1 MKKTKTLKTMVSNRQ
16 KRKRLVMR
24 TFAMLFFMA
33 LFTQFANAQVYM
45 HNGSS
50 YVGTSGVKFYDSG
63 GPSSGPSNYW
73 LHWFGRN
80 QDFTYTFNPE
90 NTNDAIQ
97 VDFEAFTAY
106 TDNNGTN
113 DAHALAGTFAMR
125 LNNAELSI
133 YEGTAVASDKL
144 ITTLTGTIP
153 NAFTVMSN
161 GPITFHFKSYNFT
174 EEGWGATVKSIS
186 SDDYGLQKPAISME
200 VCSDLVIINPTTLG
214 ATIRYT
220 IDDSTPSASNGNVY
234 NGPFAIESYPK
245 TVRAVTVSGNNA
257 SAVADKT
264 YNESDATP
272 VPAVLQNSQIVRDG
286 NTIIITPPTVPDHLN
301 ETYGIIYTYATGG
314 GTPEDPV
321 YYGYQ
326 DPNNVGTYLA
336 PDGWN
341 GSMPGLVH
349 FEWTTPNTNFKFRV
363 VAQTCVKQSPVK
375 TYYFEKLQVPD
386 PTLVI
391 TDNGDNTGNATITWE
406 AGYTIRYTTD
416 GSIPTGTSGD
426 HPTVSGNQVTLTG
439 LTPGT
444 TVKVIAYKETTGGEV
459 DPNYDLSN
467 LVSGMYLPG
476 GGNSGSYGGVVILND
491 LEDHSWSYYSDETS
505 PIKSLNPADVKITY
519 YGNGTGNMTNASESG
534 NTPTSFSANATGVKV
549 NVDANEDQFI
559 YLKTL
564 EKDESTSNYPY
575 TMIPNPFQVRPKYVG
590 GKGNRDGETVL
601 ISQGGSVTT
610 NSATF
615 YDSGGENGNYSSN
628 EDYTIT
634 FRPST
639 SGSKLTV
646 TFESFDVEN
655 SYDNLYVYDG
665 TSTSATL
672 LGTLT
677 GTSLPAAITATNSS
691 GALTFRFTSDGT
703 VNRAGWKATITAPGG
718 GGTASEWRG
727 FYAWRVKRLS
737 SGLTIKDKNS
747 NDTFGL
753 GDPIPAETEIEFVTS
768 NSEGNEVD
776 FEALWAQAYVTTS
789 TNTNGLVSAVGY
801 ERNFMV
807 LGSNPSSQTQTVT
820 IGNNATTTTNGTDLP
835 LTNYYYYSLTQQ
847 IYTPS
852 EIGYEGRITS
862 LAFRYSSNQNITRN
876 IDIYLMHT
884 TESTLNGTYGVSMTN
899 SVKVYSGN
907 FTFRSGWNT
916 ITFTTP
922 FDYDGTSNLIVA
934 VDDNTN
940 TQGSNRYFYTYSTG
954 TARARYW
961 RSNSQNYDGTGG
973 YNGGTTSN
981 YNAQIQFTINTNA
994 NGNSLNGITV
1004 PCTVMA
1010 CNPDGTNLSSSV
1022 MVSGNILCGAD
1033 LKIENVKMNGSE
1045 SSSLNGNGHSLI
1057 IGRGVTP
1064 GTSGLCSGNVYGY
1077 RLSSAPTSAINF
1089 KLRME
1094 SGVFNNVYG
1103 LYGSS
1108 TSLASATTNV
1118 GITFG
1123 SDYDRAIGGT
1133 TGNGKFEIAGT
1144 YSLTFSV
1151 INGTATSKYITNVFS
1166 GTYTCAT
1173 DEFYMGYWNSDAMK
1187 SIRYNTIYG
1196 GDFANGLTLGI
1207 DQSANSNTTTGFLR
1221 IYGGNFQ
1228 EQLYAT
1234 GQYAQATG
1242 SRRIVITGGTFGD
1255 WIAAG
1260 CYGTN
1265 PSGGY
1270 LDGNVALYFGGKAK
1284 QTSDAGLFGSGYG
1297 STEVYGTAD
1306 ENSYYVNASTVVVAD
1321 QAQVAG
1327 SVYGGGNNGFAQNS
1341 SDVHILGG
1349 TISGNVFGGA
1359 NKSKGATI
1367 TVNVKGGTIAGNVY
1381 GGSDTKGV
1389 ISNLA
1394 TVNVSGGT
1402 VTDVFGGGL
1411 GEDTDMSK
1419 GTAVNISGGTIN
1431 NNVYG
1436 GGEKGTV
1443 SDGGT
1448 QVNVSGGTMKDVYGA
1463 GKGESAATGSKA
1475 TVTGQTFVNVTG
1487 GTIANVYGGGEN
1499 GNVVAS
1505 SGGGSSSGETLTYD
1519 FEDGTAPSGWTMND
1533 WTVYNY
1539 SDYAHNGS
1547 CFLYSPYDENNA
1559 VNNAL
1564 ITNQFLL
1571 GGSISFY
1578 VRSVNATYYNDYI
1591 TVLVSTDGT
1600 NYTAI
1605 SETFKPTNNYTQYT
1619 YDLSTYAG
1627 RQGYVMIRHTS
1638 VADQAG
1644 IFIDDVTI
1652 VIPEQQ
1658 QGDDATLAS
1667 TVTINGGNISE
1678 NVFGGGAYG
1687 TTDGNTVVNM
1697 KNGNVHG
1704 SVYGGALG
1712 DQGSV
1717 YVAGT
1722 HTVNVLGG
1730 RVYSNV
1736 YGGSRN
1742 ANDALSFN
1750 PGTFDNAT
1758 DDETVCVVNISG
1770 GQIDENVYAAGYFG
1784 NCFGSVYAFVG
1795 KDAIYNAPHHV
1806 ETAGQESAGEAYT
1819 IAKLS
1824 IAGSVWAGGD
1834 WGTFNGTFGAPTIS
1848 GNSNVYVD
1856 GQDYITNTTDKNT
1869 VGYMGIDGSVYGSGT
1884 SCDAGKKEH
1893 TVMLRNYGQSSEP
1906 YTTATRNFTSIQR
1919 VDYLVLDNTHLHFT
1933 GQGLVN
1939 SLNVTESYAI
1949 YEAEK
1954 AVIVTGGSTLI
1965 MDAPVNQ
1972 IKSFWS
1978 ASCSDVYTAALP
1990 TSQTETGGYTAL
2002 TPTTLSNTPNKI
2014 RVNGGNY
2021 IKVYYDDQYGM
2032 LNGYAYMM
2040 SSSND
2045 NEATCAYARP
2055 RWCTDAPFE
2064 MNDGVYDN
2072 RNDGGWVS
2080 YVSGDNVFDLAGNK
2094 VTTGGVQMEYENHT
2108 PSSKVGEDYFR
2119 IWRTTGQIHEREGVF
2134 DVVAYGNDEFKY
2146 VDVEIELPSWRGHDY
2161 YYMFQTISDHAS
2173 TTIDYGT
2180 ELEIHNAALY
2190 AANSWITYDVTAAAQ
2205 KLEANTSEQDEI
2217 KARPEINYGLVIMS
2231 GTADALNSP
2240 QISGATAPAL
2250 IINNDADGFLAQG
2263 TAGHPTNSFTNE
2275 DNTALPTVIFRL
2287 TYSDLLNSNKTY
2299 DPIWVNLVQCDKDGN
2314 VKDIVKVKLIIN
2326 TSSVVGRDF
2335 KTQVYAV
2342 MNNQGSTAEQSH
2354 VQVVLPRFTL
2364 NQPGVDSH
2372 FTVESIDWTPATT
2385 IDGPGELVTVSS
2397 GSFDK
2402 TKFGMEFSASDNYDG
2417 TTGWN
2422 ELNYTI
2428 YDTKTVLTTAPE
2440 EMGTTTARS
2449 QFSFDF
2455 NLYYNGQV
2463 SIDVD
2468 EPELMGTLVYHMK
2481 FTNYGTVTTQEPNG
2495 AATFTITIDVYRRG
2509 KGGRFYLDGVNG
2521 KNSYNGKRPDRAMLT
2536 LAALF
2541 NRSEYLPGD
2550 EIYVVN
2556 QVTAANSLEWNGL
2569 AKGGNVLIYRYNGG
2583 HQLEDPTTGIIDNE
2597 NNTAYKGALIEVP
2610 ANATMNM
2617 RGITLDGY
2625 YKNGGTKDDYSTV
2638 TAESPLITVKDG
2650 GKLEL
2655 NQNVTLQQ
2663 NYNINDGGA
2672 VYVYEGGTLMM
2683 NEDARITNNKTEYNG
2698 GGVYMNGTMI
2708 ASDKVV
2714 IWDNKGDDDS
2724 QNNVYLASKASV
2736 LQIGEDADSEQYKD
2750 LAYVAGNADASAKIG
2765 LSKSTSSFTNG
2776 VAEVVYSNEL
2786 SWLTEPLE
2794 TQAIIVHDG
2803 NIYRLET
2810 GEDPNKLYWRDTW
2823 VTAVTSQPAGFA
2835 INNIDSEEDL
2845 AWLISLVNGE
2855 NGQTAQTYAGQTVI
2869 IKSDLDMQAHTW
2881 VPIGEKTNVFKGTF
2895 EGNGYTIEGL
2905 NSSLNRTDLGM
2916 FGITEGATIQNVIAQ
2931 GSFDGIANNYGT
2943 IAGTMKGGT
2952 LSNVEAAGVLT
2963 GDDTY
2968 AKNIGGLVGVAETNT
2983 IIHSSFAVNTI
2994 TAQRDETVVGGLV
3007 GDNSS
3012 KLYNSYANVTI
3023 NGTANTPIGGL
3034 AGVNK
3039 GHIENCYAVV
3049 GNQTFPAFAHTNS
3062 GSITLCYA
3070 DKDNGYVNTTTGGT
3084 LSGHGNYS
3092 AALGRKAFGYMYDD
3106 NKVTLASGQTNSYVA
3121 DALTYNAAGTQIEK
3135 WPGLLSTLN
3144 QWVKVNPG
3152 YTPWLRPTSENINSD
3167 LPVLTFSTGNALG
3180 TTDGK
3185 FLNYSVTS
3193 ATDNGLDALIDFYG
3207 GKTSYIFLYDDATNV
3222 AKVPGARTYVFIN
3235 EDAVLIQTD
3244 DAGDFI
3250 NTTVGIT
3257 FDNSALPKGNTW
3269 NDIEGEQPLKYDWHF
3284 LSSPLKKA
3292 SLGITYEDEDQHNW
3306 WATGDDAQVQSV
3318 SGSYFPDGLESESI
3332 GWDIYTFLE
3341 PQYHWINLKRNSA
3354 SHFHYDPNSQ
3364 NVHENIVYTNETEFE
3379 PGKGYMM
3386 AIEQDSYLS
3395 NTGTLTNEG
3404 FTVDLSFASP
3414 DDKTEKGCNF
3424 IGNPYQAYFD
3434 LNEFF
3439 NENGMEYAWVYL
3451 AESNQYVPYL
3461 KGASDNPATP
3471 AGTLHPHQG
3480 FFVKVA
3486 STGKK
3491 AKFTKAMA
3499 TADKTNAYYRGS
3511 QVNYPLVNLFAYN
3524 EAGQRDF
3531 VVVEFDRP
3539 DRGGA
3544 PKMTAYRNAP
3554 FNITAQD
3561 GQEEYTVLFT
3571 DEYTKRVPIRFTT
3584 VEDGT
3589 FTLKWETYHGTFHK
3603 LLLVD
3608 NITGATCDMSVN
3620 DHYTF
3625 EGHVTDYANRFYLVV
3640 ATTDVD
3646 EFDADNNA
3654 NFAYFNGSE
3663 WIVNGEGQLDL
3674 VDMTGRVL
3682 YSKHLTGETNSVS
3695 FGNVAAGVYVIRF
3708 GNKAQKIIIR

>member
-1 MKKTKTLKTMVSNRQ
+1 MNKITNPMVSKRH
-16 KRKRLVMR
+16 KRKRLTLLRAVTM
-24 TFAMLFFMA
+24 TMFMA
-33 LFTQFANAQVYM
+33 LFTQFAQAQVYM

-63 GPSSGPSNYW
+63 GPSSGPANYW

-90 NTNDAIQ
+90 SNGDAIQ

-113 DAHALAGTFAMR
+113 DAHALEGTFALR

-174 EEGWGATVKSIS
+174 EEGWGAKVKSIS
-186 SDDYGLQKPAISME
+186 SEDYGLQKPAISME

-220 IDDSTPSASNGNVY
+220 IDNSTPSASNGIVY

-264 YNESDATP
+264 YYESDATP

-349 FEWTTPNTNFKFRV
+349 FDWTTPNTNFKFRV
-363 VAQTCVKQSPVK
+363 VAQTCVKQSSVK
-375 TYYFEKLQVPD
+375 TYKFEKLQVPD

-391 TDNGDNTGNATITWE
+391 ADNGDNTGTADITWE
-406 AGYTIRYTTD
+406 SGYVIRYTTD
-416 GSIPTGTSGD
+416 GTNPTTTNGTLVSNGTSV
-426 HPTVSGNQVTLTG
+426 TVSPLA
-439 LTPGT
+439 PGT
-444 TVKVIAYKETTGGEV
+444 NVKVVAYKLTNGQV
-459 DPNYDLSN
+459 DANYDLSN
-467 LVSGMYLPG
+467 VITEMYLPG
-476 GGNSGSYGGVVILND
+476 GGNSGTYGGIVILND
-491 LEDHSWSYYSDETS
+491 LEEHSWSYYSDASS

-519 YGNGTGNMTNASESG
+519 YGNGTGTISTTNSTTPASNSW
-534 NTPTSFSANATGVKV
+534 TQDATGVQIS
-549 NVDANEDQFI
+549 NTETENQFI

-564 EKDESTSNYPY
+564 ERADGSTSNSPTGRCEY
-575 TMIPNPFQVRPKYVG
+575 TTIANPFSKRPTYQYATGNNNKYCGFYGWRIKAIRG
-590 GKGNRDGETVL
+590 GKVYNANGTQCTAYTSGNVN
-601 ISQGGSVTT
+601 TT
-610 NSATF
+610 NYLLAESQC
-615 YDSGGENGNYSSN
+615 Y
-628 EDYTIT
+628 
-634 FRPST
+634 
-639 SGSKLTV
+639 
-646 TFESFDVEN
+646 FEPD
-655 SYDNLYVYDG
+655 
-665 TSTSATL
+665 
-672 LGTLT
+672 
-677 GTSLPAAITATNSS
+677 
-691 GALTFRFTSDGT
+691 
-703 VNRAGWKATITAPGG
+703 
-718 GGTASEWRG
+718 
-727 FYAWRVKRLS
+727 
-737 SGLTIKDKNS
+737 
-747 NDTFGL
+747 
-753 GDPIPAETEIEFVTS
+753 AET
-768 NSEGNEVD
+768 GMEVEL
-776 FEALWAQAYVTTS
+776 EALWARAYVTTS
-789 TNTNGLVSAVGY
+789 TSTSGLSSSVDY

-820 IGNNATTTTNGTDLP
+820 IGNSANTTTNGTALP
-835 LTNYYYYSLTQQ
+835 LTNYNYYSLTQQ

-862 LAFRYSSNQNITRN
+862 LAFRYYSNQSITRN

-884 TESTLNGTYGVSMTN
+884 TESTLNGTYGVIMTN
-899 SVKVYSGN
+899 SVKVYSGTV
-907 FTFRSGWNT
+907 TFRNSNSGWNT

-934 VDDNTN
+934 VDDNTG
-940 TQGSNRYFYTYSTG
+940 TYGSNRYFYTYSTG

-961 RSNSQNYDGTGG
+961 SSDSQNYTGTAG

-981 YNAQIQFTINTNA
+981 YNPQIRFTVNTNT
-994 NGNSLNGITV
+994 NGNSLNNITV

-1010 CNPDGTNLSSSV
+1010 CNPDGTNQSSTV
-1022 MVSGNILCGAD
+1022 MVSGNIRCGAD
-1033 LKIENVKMNGSE
+1033 LKIEHVKMSGSE

-1057 IGRGVTP
+1057 IGRDVTP

-1077 RLSSAPTSAINF
+1077 LLSSAPTSAINF
-1089 KLRME
+1089 NLRME

-1103 LYGSS
+1103 LYGNS

-1151 INGTATSKYITNVFS
+1151 SGGTATSKFITNVFS

-1173 DEFYMGYWNSDAMK
+1173 DEFYMGYWNSSAMK

-1196 GDFANGLTLGI
+1196 GDFVNGLTLGI
-1207 DQSANSNTTTGFLR
+1207 DQSANANTTTAFLR
-1221 IYGGNFQ
+1221 IYDGNFQ

-1234 GQYAQATG
+1234 GQYAEATG

-1270 LDGNVALYFGGKAK
+1270 LNGNVALYFGGKAK
-1284 QTSDAGLFGSGYG
+1284 QTSNAGLFGSGYG
-1297 STEVYGTAD
+1297 TAEVYGTAD

-1499 GNVVAS
+1499 GNIVAGTS
-1505 SGGGSSSGETLTYD
+1505 SGSTGETLTYD
-1519 FEDGTAPSGWTMND
+1519 FEDGTLQGWTAFDADND
-1533 WTVYNY
+1533 GYTWQQHTNTGSGNY
-1539 SDYAHNGS
+1539 TTHAGNGCVTS
-1547 CFLYSPYDENNA
+1547 ASYINDVGPLNPDNWLISPM
-1559 VNNAL
+1559 
-1564 ITNQFLL
+1564 IKL
-1571 GGSISFY
+1571 GGSISFWAVAQSSGYPNEHYAVY
-1578 VRSVNATYYNDYI
+1578 VSTTGTAVSDFTIISDEFVATGSYIQRSV
-1591 TVLVSTDGT
+1591 
-1600 NYTAI
+1600 
-1605 SETFKPTNNYTQYT
+1605 
-1619 YDLSTYAG
+1619 DLSSYSG
-1627 RQGYVMIRHTS
+1627 NGYVAIRHFNCT
-1638 VADQAG
+1638 DQ
-1644 IFIDDVTI
+1644 FYLNVDDITI
-1652 VIPEQQ
+1652 TQPAQQ
-1658 QGDDATLAS
+1658 QGDASLAS

-1717 YVAGT
+1717 YVAGS

-1834 WGTFNGTFGAPTIS
+1834 WGTFNGTFGDPTIS

-1893 TVMLRNYGQSSEP
+1893 TVILRNYGQSSDP

-1919 VDYLVLDNTHLHFT
+1919 VDYLVLDNTHLHFI

-1990 TSQTETGGYTAL
+1990 TSQTETGGYMAL
-2002 TPTTLSNTPNKI
+2002 TPTTLSSTPNKI

-2021 IKVYYDDQYGM
+2021 IKVYYDKQIVNGSSYTPGYGM

-2040 SSSND
+2040 ASSND

-2064 MNDGVYDN
+2064 MNNGSYDN
-2072 RNDGGWVS
+2072 RDDGGWVS
-2080 YVSGDNVFDLAGNK
+2080 YVSGDNLFDLAGNK

-2108 PSSKVGEDYFR
+2108 PGSKVGEAYFR

-2134 DVVAYGNDEFKY
+2134 DVVAYGNNEFKY

-2161 YYMFQTISDHAS
+2161 YYMFQTTSDHAS

-2190 AANSWITYDVTAAAQ
+2190 AANSWITYDVTTAAQ

-2217 KARPEINYGLVIMS
+2217 EARPEINYGLVIMS

-2240 QISGATAPAL
+2240 QINGATAPAL

-2385 IDGPGELVTVSS
+2385 IDGLGELVTVSS

-2569 AKGGNVLIYRYNGG
+2569 AKGGDVLIYRYNGG

-2683 NEDARITNNKTEYNG
+2683 NQDAHIKDNKTEYNG

-2714 IWDNKGDDDS
+2714 IWDNKDDDDS

-2736 LQIGEDADSEQYKD
+2736 LQIGEDADSEHYKA
-2750 LAYVAGNADASAKIG
+2750 LAYVAGNTDESAKIG
-2765 LSKSTSSFTNG
+2765 LSKSTSNFTNG

-2823 VTAVTSQPAGFA
+2823 VTAVTSQPTGFA

-2855 NGQTAQTYAGQTVI
+2855 NGQTAQTFAGQTVV

-2916 FGITEGATIQNVIAQ
+2916 FGITQGATIQNVIAQ

-2968 AKNIGGLVGVAETNT
+2968 AKNIGGLVGVAETST
-2983 IIHSSFAVNTI
+2983 TIHSSFAVNTI

-3012 KLYNSYANVTI
+3012 NLYNSYANVTI

-3070 DKDNGYVNTTTGGT
+3070 DTDNGYVKTTETGGT

-3144 QWVKVNPG
+3144 QWVKANPG

-3193 ATDNGLDALIDFYG
+3193 ATDNGLDALIEFYG

-3222 AKVPGARTYVFIN
+3222 AKVPGARTYVFVN

-3257 FDNSALPKGNTW
+3257 FDNSAPTKGTTW
-3269 NDIEGEQPLKYDWHF
+3269 NDIEGEQVLKYDWHF

-3306 WATGDDAQVQSV
+3306 WATEDDAQVQSV

-3554 FNITAQD
+3554 FTLTAQD
-3561 GQEEYTVLFT
+3561 GQDEYTILFN
-3571 DEYTKRVPIRFTT
+3571 DQNTKRVPIRFATT
-3584 VEDGT
+3584 EDGT
-3589 FTLKWETYHGTFHK
+3589 YTMQWETYHGTFNK
-3603 LLLVD
+3603 LLLID
-3608 NITGATCDMSVN
+3608 NITGTTCDMTTN

-3625 EGHVTDYANRFYLVV
+3625 EGRATDFANRFYLVV
-3640 ATTDVD
+3640 NATDVD
-3646 EFDADNNA
+3646 EFDADGDYN

-3663 WIVNGEGQLDL
+3663 WIVNGQGQLDL
-3674 VDMTGRVL
+3674 IDMTGRVL
-3682 YSKHLTGETNSVS
+3682 HSEYLAGESNRVS

-3708 GNKAQKIIIR
+3708 GNKAQKIVIK